1 MHESILWVV
10 MSEEIRFYKGKHKVK
25 VVTKSAGYWIVET
38 VEAFEDVIEGKKVA
52 VKVGERRIVPS
63 NTLRKHK
70 TLLPPVKEHAYELK
84 MERKLKRL
92 VAKRE
97 P

>member
-1 MHESILWVV
+1 

-25 VVTKSAGYWIVET
+25 VVTKSAGYWIVEA
-38 VEAFEDVIEGKKVA
+38 VEAFEDMIKSKKVA

-70 TLLPPVKEHAYELK
+70 SLPPPVKEHAYELR

-92 VAKRE
+92 VAEKK

>member
-1 MHESILWVV
+1 MK
-10 MSEEIRFYKGKHKVK
+10 EETRYYKGKHKVK
-25 VVTKSAGYWIVET
+25 VVTKSAGYWIVEAL
-38 VEAFEDVIEGKKVA
+38 EEFEDAVEGKKFT

-63 NTLRKHK
+63 STVRKRK
-70 TLLPPVKEHAYELK
+70 SLPPPMKEHAYELK

-92 VAKRE
+92 VAEEEKK

>member
-1 MHESILWVV
+1 
-10 MSEEIRFYKGKHKVK
+10 MSEEICFYKGKHKVK
-25 VVTKSAGYWIVET
+25 VATKSAGYWIVEA

-63 NTLRKHK
+63 NTLRKDK
-70 TLLPPVKEHAYELK
+70 SLQPPVKEHSYELK
-84 MERKLKRL
+84 MERKLKRII
-92 VAKRE
+92 AEKE